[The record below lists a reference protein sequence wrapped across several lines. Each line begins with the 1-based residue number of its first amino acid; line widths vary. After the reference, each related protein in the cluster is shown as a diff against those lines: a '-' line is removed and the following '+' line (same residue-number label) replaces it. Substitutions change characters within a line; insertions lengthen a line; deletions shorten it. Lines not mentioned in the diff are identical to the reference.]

1 MHHWKWRRI
10 GRVKQLTMERTI
22 WNSARVIYD
31 SHWRYLFK
39 FVQVQNSPKLSLK
52 LVTSFTLDIIKSFV
66 TKDGKDR
73 VVVVCSVNLPLGPW
87 GSVAPLWKR
96 VIVPR
101 PGRHTQHTKQSIHN
115 TPSKAYTT
123 TSTPNQIPCQAFF
136 CSKSLKYV
144 VFGHKIIT

>member
-52 LVTSFTLDIIKSFV
+52 LVTSFTLDIIRSFV
-66 TKDGKDR
+66 TKDSKDR

-101 PGRHTQHTKQSIHN
+101 PGRHTQHTKQSKHNNKHTKQSIHN
-115 TPSKAYTT
+115 HTTNTCKA
-123 TSTPNQIPCQAFF
+123 SV
-136 CSKSLKYV
+136 CSKHLKYV